1 MAKTMMAFAAALIVL
16 AGMPAAAYAQGVTPD
31 PSGAAAPQEAAAG
44 ANAFNRLLTPPARH
58 NLPPAEDGIHDPA
71 SPGTPLLQAPREAFG
86 PLPKSNFGNRVNWV
100 SAAESGKIRPL
111 WNAADHKAQPQV
123 LDLNIVREVKGS
135 MPDVVFPH
143 KRHTDLLD
151 CANCHPA
158 LFVPQKGANKMSMAA
173 IMLGESCGACHGR
186 VAFPVSECR
195 LCHSKAKAMTEAG
208 GAAARSGARQ

>member
-1 MAKTMMAFAAALIVL
+1 MAKTMIAFATALIVL
-16 AGMPAAAYAQGVTPD
+16 AGMPAAAYAQAGNPA
-31 PSGAAAPQEAAAG
+31 PSVEAAPQEAAA
-44 ANAFNRLLTPPARH
+44 AVNAFNRLLEPPARR

-71 SPGTPLLQAPREAFG
+71 GAGTPLLQAPLAAFG
-86 PLPKSNFGNRVNWV
+86 PLPKSNSGNRVNWV
-100 SAAESGKIRPL
+100 SAAETGKIRPL
-111 WNAADHKAQPQV
+111 WNAADHNAQPQV

-151 CANCHPA
+151 CTTCHPA
-158 LFVPQKGANKMSMAA
+158 LFVPQKGASKMSMAA

-195 LCHSKAKAMTEAG
+195 LCHSKAKRLPPG
-208 GAAARSGARQ
+208 LR

>member
-1 MAKTMMAFAAALIVL
+1 MAKTSIALASVLLVL
-16 AGMPAAAYAQGVTPD
+16 AGAACAQGASQSASAAAP
-31 PSGAAAPQEAAAG
+31 PQEAAAG
-44 ANAFNRLLTPPARH
+44 ANAFNRLLAPPALR
-58 NLPPAEDGIHDPA
+58 NLPPSEDGIHDPA

-86 PLPKSNFGNRVNWV
+86 PLPKSNAGNRVNWV

-173 IMLGESCGACHGR
+173 ILLGESCGACHGR

-195 LCHSKAKAMTEAG
+195 LCHSRAKAMV
-208 GAAARSGARQ
+208 GATGPR